1 MKLAITIRN
10 GVLVGAEPGKAFI
23 SLSGQSYNLLTAN
36 ATTANSC
43 YVRIVG
49 MEKLQLFSEK
59 MFQQLSADEK
69 KECALINLMELLH
82 VVNAYGMPTL
92 YGATWHLMETLIQQI
107 GRLPDANQLTM
118 QKAGLSI
125 IYAIIL
131 YKNLMGRR
139 AIFEE
144 NYHILNTHTLGSIAM
159 YLKLVKSQDQPS
171 IGVEA
176 VKSQDKPTS
185 ISMGGIVQSM
195 QVYSAGSEHRLTNHG
210 KALLQMAAR
219 IAPAGSNTQSLPKSP
234 HSLQQ
239 SGHGAMA
246 APAVP
251 RGAGFEQGGAH
262 QQTSLGTNVVDTTS
276 SNVMWS
282 SNMQQPPPFPGAP
295 HSFQQSGHGAMAAPA
310 VPIGDGF
317 ERLGAHQQTSLG
329 TNVVD
334 TNSSNVMWSSNM
346 QQPPPFPGA
355 PTSLQQ
361 SGCDMEV
368 PSSIRQ
374 AALAVVAQEKEGSG
388 QPPQKKRR
396 IAGPAAPIFHPPVD
410 PDKPVCFDDTPYAG
424 SPDSHCSASDLNS
437 PLTPCIR
444 LASPERDDGHQT
456 ALYDDLINKGYCLLN
471 PFSPRTSTDSMR
483 FPEVGMEFPEG
494 SRNACA
500 TSL

>member
-262 QQTSLGTNVVDTTS
+262 QQTSLGTNVVDT
-276 SNVMWS
+276 
-282 SNMQQPPPFPGAP
+282 
-295 HSFQQSGHGAMAAPA
+295 
-310 VPIGDGF
+310 
-317 ERLGAHQQTSLG
+317 
-329 TNVVD
+329 
-334 TNSSNVMWSSNM
+334 NSSNVMWSSNM